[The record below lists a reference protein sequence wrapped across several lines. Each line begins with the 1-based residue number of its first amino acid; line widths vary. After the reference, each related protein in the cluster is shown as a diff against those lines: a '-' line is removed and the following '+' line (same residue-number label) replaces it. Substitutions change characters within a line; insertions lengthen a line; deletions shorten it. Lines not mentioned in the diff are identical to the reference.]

1 MRTALGLAA
10 LVIALAMTGV
20 VLWGAAVIGVGQYAE
35 DICFD
40 DFDGRPA
47 YGAYRTAEDAWPPS
61 YECRLLG
68 KVVEPVVVQHRG
80 VALARRGAIVV
91 FPVGYGVAAMLGVV
105 FWRRRAVLSNE
116 HESRQREGL
125 DP

>member
-1 MRTALGLAA
+1 LGVAA
-10 LVIALAMTGV
+10 LVIALAMAGV

-35 DICFD
+35 DICLD

-68 KVVEPVVVQHRG
+68 KGVEPVVVQHRG
-80 VALARRGAIVV
+80 VALARRGAVVV
-91 FPVGYGVAAMLGVV
+91 FPIAYAVAAMLGIV
-105 FWRRRAVLSNE
+105 FWRRRAVLLNE
-116 HESRQREGL
+116 HQRQREGL
-125 DP
+125 S

>member
-1 MRTALGLAA
+1 M
-10 LVIALAMTGV
+10 IALAMAGV

-35 DICFD
+35 DICLD
-40 DFDGRPA
+40 DLDGRPA

-61 YECRLLG
+61 YECTLLG
-68 KVVEPVVVQHRG
+68 NDVEPVVVQHRG

-91 FPVGYGVAAMLGVV
+91 FPIAYAVAAMIGIL
-105 FWRRRAVLSNE
+105 FWRRRAVLLNE
-116 HESRQREGL
+116 QQAEGL